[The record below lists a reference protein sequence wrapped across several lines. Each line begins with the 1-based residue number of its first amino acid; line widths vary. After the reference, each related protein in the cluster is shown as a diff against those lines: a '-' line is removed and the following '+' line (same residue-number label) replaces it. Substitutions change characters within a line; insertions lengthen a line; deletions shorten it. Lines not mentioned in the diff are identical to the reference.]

1 MLQDPTE
8 VSTMTAMRRRHV
20 PVAIKF
26 VIDIT
31 TDIHKPG
38 HDGQTFSAEKYKKR
52 AGQYRNENMARQ
64 SSEELGL

>member
-8 VSTMTAMRRRHV
+8 VSTMPAIKRCHV

-26 VIDIT
+26 VIDIA

-38 HDGQTFSAEKYKKR
+38 HDGQIFSAEEYKNRLVSTEMKIWQDNR
-52 AGQYRNENMARQ
+52 AKE
-64 SSEELGL
+64 